1 MKKTLSLVLILSM
14 LICSS
19 FSVFAAETT
28 TGESPSVLTTT
39 SESATPWI
47 VHTYTKTVKK
57 AYSKQSSIPESIS
70 YKEYNDSLGAWFSGT
85 LYLKSTKKTT
95 SGWQATFSGT
105 LSGRI

>member
-39 SESATPWI
+39 SESATP
-47 VHTYTKTVKK
+47 
-57 AYSKQSSIPESIS
+57 
-70 YKEYNDSLGAWFSGT
+70 
-85 LYLKSTKKTT
+85 
-95 SGWQATFSGT
+95 
-105 LSGRI
+105 

>member
-1 MKKTLSLVLILSM
+1 M

-57 AYSKQSSIPESIS
+57 TYSKQSSIPESIS